1 MTGWLGASMGI
12 AKIVGHQG
20 LGLSVGSASDAAVAA
35 PTAAD
40 DTASG
45 ATARCVAPASAAVI
59 A

>member
-1 MTGWLGASMGI
+1 MGI

-20 LGLSVGSASDAAVAA
+20 LRLSVGSASDAAAA
-35 PTAAD
+35 TPTAAD
-40 DTASG
+40 DTASE